1 MSEAGNQVGGT
12 GEPFSKK
19 DQGDG
24 REDDG
29 PDDHELDRERG
40 ESDRGK

>member
-1 MSEAGNQVGGT
+1 MSDADNQVGGT

-24 REDDG
+24 REDGG
-29 PDDHELDRERG
+29 PGEHEVGRKPE
-40 ESDRGK
+40 EPDRGK

>member
-1 MSEAGNQVGGT
+1 MSDADNQVGGT

-24 REDDG
+24 HEEPG
-29 PDDHELDRERG
+29 DHEVDREPR
-40 ESDRGK
+40 EPDRGK